1 MIKKKA
7 SVVLL
12 SAGLD
17 STVNFYAALN
27 ETDVALA
34 LTFNYGQKAAAKE
47 IACAK
52 RLADENKVQ
61 HLVVDLPWLKEL
73 GSSSLTHDKA
83 SVPVGRAVIIDNERA
98 SAATAKAVWVPNRN
112 GVFLNIAASFAES
125 ISAQA
130 IVPGFNR
137 EEAATFPDN
146 SLDYIRAMRKSFSFS
161 TANKVDIQCYTI
173 AMSKIEIVDLGKK
186 LLVPFEK
193 IWPCYQAKDKWC
205 GECESCKRS
214 KRAFLA
220 GRLDLKSL
228 FEKY

>member
-17 STVNFYAALN
+17 STVNFFAALN
-27 ETDVALA
+27 DTDVALA

-52 RLADENKVQ
+52 RIADEKKVK
-61 HLVVDLPWLKEL
+61 HLVIDLPWLKEL
-73 GSSSLTHDKA
+73 GHSSLTDDKVA
-83 SVPVGRAVIIDNERA
+83 VPVGRAVVIDNEKV

-125 ISAQA
+125 ISAET

-137 EEAATFPDN
+137 EEAAAFPDN

-214 KRAFLA
+214 KRAFMA
-220 GRLDLKSL
+220 ARLDLKPL

>member
-1 MIKKKA
+1 MNNKKA

-52 RLADENKVQ
+52 RLADEKKVKHQ
-61 HLVVDLPWLKEL
+61 VVDLPWLKEL
-73 GSSSLTHDKA
+73 GHSSLTDDKVA
-83 SVPVGRAVIIDNERA
+83 VPVGRAVSIDNEKA
-98 SAATAKAVWVPNRN
+98 SVATAKAVWVPNRN

-125 ISAQA
+125 VSAHA

-146 SLDYIRAMRKSFSFS
+146 SLDYIRSVRKSFGYS

-173 AMSKIEIVDLGKK
+173 AMSKTEIVDLGVK
-186 LLVPFEK
+186 LAVPFEK
-193 IWPCYQAKDKWC
+193 IWPCYLAKDRWC

-220 GRLDLKSL
+220 ARLDLKPL
-228 FEKY
+228 FEK